1 MFLIKTATDKE
12 EITRQTHTHLP
23 ELFSWMEGY
32 WECCHR
38 ERKTN
43 SFPPR
48 KWDSL
53 AMHHNQQGRWA
64 GGVGLGGDGTPQEM
78 GRSRISCPELEAGAH
93 PCSPPPSQSTV
104 PGTSPVLSQHVL
116 SGLKVRHHFAAEL
129 YLMQPLEKKEKSKV
143 HQFFT
148 LLFFW
153 FMRWFFILLKSDSI
167 F

>member
-1 MFLIKTATDKE
+1 
-12 EITRQTHTHLP
+12 
-23 ELFSWMEGY
+23 
-32 WECCHR
+32 
-38 ERKTN
+38 
-43 SFPPR
+43 
-48 KWDSL
+48 
-53 AMHHNQQGRWA
+53 MHHNQQGRWA
-64 GGVGLGGDGTPQEM
+64 GGVGLGGDGMPQEM

-93 PCSPPPSQSTV
+93 PCSPPPLQSTV